1 MNQKI
6 AVALIHGVGNQ
17 GPEFA
22 DAMTSELYEA
32 FAALLPADDKSVHDK
47 ITIRPVY
54 WADILARKERILW
67 NILKHEDG
75 LALNT
80 LRNFMM
86 NFVGDATAYQP
97 GRSRRE
103 IYERIH
109 TRIASVLHELA
120 EEAGPEAPLCVI
132 GHSLGTVITHNFFFD
147 LGDILAEAPEQLSSL
162 SPCETGQTLA
172 LFYTMGSPLALW
184 SMRYDNYIP
193 IPFPGALLAE
203 RYPQLKPQWIN
214 YYDKD
219 DVLAYPIRAIS
230 RGHFQLAKDGLLKD
244 VQVNVGNLFRSWNP
258 LSHMAYWQDKDV
270 VKPVARSLF
279 EAWQAANV
287 PIEKL

>member
-1 MNQKI
+1 MSQKI

-22 DAMTSELYEA
+22 DIMTSELYEA
-32 FAALLPADDKSVHDK
+32 FSDLLPNDDKSVHDK
-47 ITIRPVY
+47 MTIRPVY
-54 WADILARKERILW
+54 WADILARKQRVLW
-67 NILKHEDG
+67 NILRHEDG
-75 LALNT
+75 LGLNT

-109 TRIASVLHELA
+109 TRLATVLHELA
-120 EEAGPEAPLCVI
+120 EEAGPEAPLCVVA
-132 GHSLGTVITHNFFFD
+132 HSLGTVIAHNFFFD
-147 LGDILAEAPEQLSSL
+147 LGEILCETPEQLSSL
-162 SPCETGQTLA
+162 SSCETGQTLA

-193 IPFPGALLAE
+193 IPFPGSALAE
-203 RYPQLKPQWIN
+203 LYSTLKPQWIN

-219 DVLAYPIRAIS
+219 DVLAFPIRAIS
-230 RGHFQLAKDGLLKD
+230 RGHFQLAKEGLLKD
-244 VQVNVGNLFRSWNP
+244 RQVNVGNLFRSWNP
-258 LSHMAYWQDKDV
+258 LSHMGYWKDKDV
-270 VKPVARSLF
+270 VKPIAQSLF
-279 EAWQAANV
+279 DAWQAAN
-287 PIEKL
+287 PSTKDL